1 MAKRNKKQ
9 AADHQQSQEVPLG
22 STQHRLLIYKNLGR
36 RYRPPGVLLIVMGLF
51 AFLPTFIGDLQNDQ
65 FDAAALAGVG
75 AVLVLAGLGFWL
87 FSTLA
92 IRRSYVQCR
101 PDLLV
106 IRSPFYRTMFS
117 YRRIHA
123 VRVLPI
129 SKLFEKEKLK
139 GLGKALVG
147 PLVGGMAIVVYVK
160 SWPVPKRRLKRFHSP
175 YLFTREGEGWVFIVP
190 NYSMLMRE
198 IEEFQ
203 QRKLDDIRGAQ
214 EGYEDPIDRLKYF
227 QQ

>member
-9 AADHQQSQEVPLG
+9 QADQPPSEETALG
-22 STQHRLLIYKNLGR
+22 STQHMLLVYKNLGR
-36 RYRPPGVLLIVMGLF
+36 RYRPPGVLLMVMGLF
-51 AFLPTFIGDLQNDQ
+51 AFAPTFIGDLQNDL
-65 FDAAALAGVG
+65 FEPAALAGVG

-87 FSTLA
+87 FSALA
-92 IRRSYVQCR
+92 MRRSYVQCQR
-101 PDLLV
+101 DLLV
-106 IRSPFYRTMFS
+106 IRSPFYRTLLS
-117 YRRIHA
+117 YRRISA

-129 SKLFEKEKLK
+129 SKLIDQDKLK

-147 PLVGGMAIVVYVK
+147 PLVGGMAIVVYVN
-160 SWPVPKRRLKRFHSP
+160 SWPTPKRWLKRFHSP

-190 NYSMLMRE
+190 NYSTLMRE

-203 QRKLDDIRGAQ
+203 QRKQDEIRGLQ
-214 EGYEDPIDRLKYF
+214 EKYEDPIDRLKYF